1 MPVILRV
8 SYQLRLICS
17 SNSSCVCELHWNSG
31 GFWREKRS
39 LTCSTVPFGII
50 GTILKLFAELL
61 LALALVSWC
70 FGISVK
76 SIFEEASSH
85 CSLLNGPSGAAQVH
99 LECKEKLEGNTFLHN
114 AFPYL
119 VLCQM
124 SPLSAHGA
132 SLMREFHC
140 SILEA
145 IAPHSSGD
153 ACVQT
158 SVSLTQRVPS
168 LSLSS
173 LIYGNELVG

>member
-1 MPVILRV
+1 M
-8 SYQLRLICS
+8 
-17 SNSSCVCELHWNSG
+17 
-31 GFWREKRS
+31 FW
-39 LTCSTVPFGII
+39 
-50 GTILKLFAELL
+50 
-61 LALALVSWC
+61 
-70 FGISVK
+70 GISESV
-76 SIFEEASSH
+76 FEEASSH
-85 CSLLNGPSGAAQVH
+85 CPHLNVPSGAAQVH

-153 ACVQT
+153 VCVQT

-168 LSLSS
+168 LSFNS

>member
-1 MPVILRV
+1 M
-8 SYQLRLICS
+8 
-17 SNSSCVCELHWNSG
+17 
-31 GFWREKRS
+31 FW
-39 LTCSTVPFGII
+39 
-50 GTILKLFAELL
+50 
-61 LALALVSWC
+61 
-70 FGISVK
+70 GISESV
-76 SIFEEASSH
+76 FEEASSH
-85 CSLLNGPSGAAQVH
+85 CPHLNVPSGAAQVH

-145 IAPHSSGD
+145 IAPRSSGD
-153 ACVQT
+153 VCVQT

-168 LSLSS
+168 LSFNS